1 MKNYYKERVEILTEQ
16 VELAKRGLVE
26 KMQQNGIA
34 MSNTRDFDEMCVNL
48 EQVRVSVAAIKDLEQ
63 GLEYAKKQYKEECE
77 KPENKRAE
85 ALETLYGGK
94 DNG

>member
-1 MKNYYKERVEILTEQ
+1 MKDYYKKRVEILMEQ

-26 KMQQNGIA
+26 KMNQNGIRMA
-34 MSNTRDFDEMCVNL
+34 NTNEFDTMCARL
-48 EQVRVSVAAIKDLEQ
+48 ERISVSIKAIKDLEQ
-63 GLEYAKKQYKEECE
+63 SLEYAKKQYKEECE